1 MKNEKDIFDFIK
13 SVKPEE
19 PSAEYFS
26 GLADKIIADNK
37 IKVIPLYKKPI
48 FWMSSAAALA
58 IVIFSVLRFNIST
71 EIETPNLLAF
81 NDVDNTEIFQYIDE
95 NIQDFDT
102 DLLIEAIPAST
113 LNETEQVETIQE
125 VEIED
130 NEPSITFDEISDED
144 ILEYLNSEEID
155 LTDLEEDLFI

>member
-37 IKVIPLYKKPI
+37 TKVIPLHKKPI
-48 FWMSSAAALA
+48 FWLSSAAAVA
-58 IVIFSVLRFNIST
+58 IVIFTVLRFNNST
-71 EIETPNLLAF
+71 EIEAPNLLAF
-81 NDVDNTEIFQYIDE
+81 NDVDNTEIFDYIDE

-102 DLLIEAIPAST
+102 DLIIESLPEANLEEA
-113 LNETEQVETIQE
+113 EQVED
-125 VEIED
+125 IEEQVMSID
-130 NEPSITFDEISDED
+130 QPQITFDEISEED